1 MTKTILYSHIENWY
15 PSFYLYRIEDDISY
29 YRKGRYENAAY
40 NTMIAQNAYEMH
52 VFEDI

>member
-15 PSFYLYRIEDDISY
+15 PSFYRIEDDISY
-29 YRKGRYENAAY
+29 YRKGPYEFAAY

>member
-1 MTKTILYSHIENWY
+1 MTKNVLYSHIENWY
-15 PSFYLYRIEDDISY
+15 RSIEDDIPY
-29 YRKGRYENAAY
+29 YRKRPYENSAY